1 MIVYYFFRM
10 KSKEDSAHILAA
22 PPFFFIIPLLIG
34 AVTEYF
40 VPTKIFSTLASI
52 IIGLLFSWVSLP
64 FFIHS
69 LKSFFK
75 AKTTFDARKTTT
87 TLVTSSIYKIS
98 RNPAYLSLVLFYIGL
113 SFIINSIWILILILP
128 GIYSVQKFCIE
139 REEKYLEGKFGSM
152 YLEYKK
158 QVRRW
163 L

>member
-1 MIVYYFFRM
+1 M

-34 AVTEYF
+34 VVLEYSI
-40 VPTKIFSTLASI
+40 PTKIFSTIASI

-64 FFIHS
+64 FFILS

-75 AKTTFDARKTTT
+75 VKTAFDARRTTT
-87 TLVTSSIYKIS
+87 ALVTSGIYKIS

-113 SFIINSIWILILILP
+113 SFLINSIWILILVIAVIFSL
-128 GIYSVQKFCIE
+128 QKFCIE
-139 REEKYLEGKFGSM
+139 REEKYLEGKFGSQ

-163 L
+163 M

>member
-1 MIVYYFFRM
+1 M

-40 VPTKIFSTLASI
+40 VPTIIFSTVASI
-52 IIGLLFSWVSLP
+52 VIGLLFSWASLP
-64 FFIHS
+64 FFILS

-75 AKTTFDARKTTT
+75 VKTAFDARRTTT
-87 TLVTSSIYKIS
+87 TLVTTGIYKIS

-113 SFIINSIWILILILP
+113 SFIINSIWILILAVP
-128 GIYSVQKFCIE
+128 AIYSIQKFCIQ
-139 REEKYLEGKFGSM
+139 REEKYLESKFGSQ
-152 YLEYKK
+152 YLAYKK

-163 L
+163 I